1 VVVAKVAAKAETKA
15 AMVPVFKAVGAAR
28 GLKLKVAVVPASKVA
43 VMPALKVAAVLAS
56 RVEVANLAPRHKA
69 EAGLAPKASSRAL
82 KRAVVLA
89 SREASRESIR
99 EPGLASKASSRALK
113 RAVVLASKAVPTPPL
128 AELLFAHPAAM
139 PIFALPRPMPVLVS
153 AAMRVQKSVVVPR
166 PMPAS
171 ALASMLEAAHSP
183 APRLP
188 WTTC

>member
-1 VVVAKVAAKAETKA
+1 LPPARKVKAAAKVVVAKVAAKAETKA
-15 AMVPVFKAVGAAR
+15 AMVPVFKAVGAARR

-69 EAGLAPKASSRAL
+69 EAGLAP
-82 KRAVVLA
+82 
-89 SREASRESIR
+89 
-99 EPGLASKASSRALK
+99 KASSRALK